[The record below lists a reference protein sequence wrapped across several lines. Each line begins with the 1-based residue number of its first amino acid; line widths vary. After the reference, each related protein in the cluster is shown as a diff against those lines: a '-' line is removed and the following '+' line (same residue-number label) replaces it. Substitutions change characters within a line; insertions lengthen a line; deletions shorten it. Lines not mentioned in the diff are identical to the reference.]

1 MSASPNSSLTT
12 SHKIKEG
19 GGDFYYFCPHKR
31 MKLFTSLLLVIMLQ
45 FVVGETDDE
54 SPSTVT
60 DYTALHF
67 AAIHGHLEVTRILL
81 NSGANVNAVTD
92 TGDTALIHACARN
105 FVEVARLLLQHHAD
119 PNICD
124 IYDIS
129 SLHMA
134 ANNGN
139 MELAELL
146 LDNGADPNVHAPDS
160 HSPLHMAVTKRN
172 YNIAELLLSYGADPN
187 FVDKKH
193 HNVNALDL
201 AVLEDECD
209 LMSLLK
215 QYGATPTRILGMHCG
230 TLWVPP
236 QFNKTD
242 ETEISFQF

>member
-1 MSASPNSSLTT
+1 
-12 SHKIKEG
+12 
-19 GGDFYYFCPHKR
+19 
-31 MKLFTSLLLVIMLQ
+31 MKLPTSLLLILVLQ
-45 FVVGETDDE
+45 FVAGETDDDE
-54 SPSTVT
+54 SPSTNT
-60 DYTALHF
+60 GYTALHF
-67 AAIHGHLEVTRILL
+67 AAIHGHLETTKLL
-81 NSGANVNAVTD
+81 LKVGAKVNAITD
-92 TGDTALIHACARN
+92 TGDTALIHACARD
-105 FVEVARLLLQHHAD
+105 FVEVARVLLQYHAD

-124 IYDIS
+124 IYDVS
-129 SLHMA
+129 ALHMA
-134 ANNGN
+134 TNNGN

-187 FVDKKH
+187 FADKKH
-193 HNVNALDL
+193 QNVNALDL

-215 QYGATPTRILGMHCG
+215 QYGAIPTRILGMHCG
-230 TLWVPP
+230 ALWTPP